1 MKQVLFFLMSL
12 GLSAGLVSQAQ
23 AEPAAGGK
31 IAVIQMTKAIK
42 SVKEGKKAEDEL
54 KREWEDR
61 KKKLEAEA
69 KKLQTAMDDFRK
81 QAMVMDEKSRMEKQE
96 AIQNQMKNFQE
107 LEQKNQ
113 QEFQAKDA
121 QISEPIIKK
130 MRTVVAQ
137 VSKDKG
143 YTLVVDDA
151 NVIYVQD
158 QDDITDE
165 VIKRYDS
172 KK

>member
-1 MKQVLFFLMSL
+1 MKQVLFVMMSL
-12 GLSAGLVSQAQ
+12 GLAASAR
-23 AEPAAGGK
+23 AEAPAGGK

-54 KREWEDR
+54 KKEWEDR
-61 KKKLEAEA
+61 KKKLEGEA
-69 KKLQTAMDDFRK
+69 KKLQAAMEDFRK

-96 AIQNQMKNFQE
+96 SIQNQMKRFQE
-107 LEQKNQ
+107 LEAKNQ

-130 MRTVVAQ
+130 MRTIVAQ

-143 YTLVVDDA
+143 YSLVVDDS

-165 VIKRYDS
+165 VIKRYDA